1 MKMKKFTAATI
12 SEAYIKVKAELG
24 EDALIL
30 QTRNLPASL
39 IPFYNGDKVEVT
51 AAIDEDNQISP
62 APIPQMPVNIQ
73 GNNREFL
80 ARLKTI
86 NSTDN
91 ENDEKQTAFQ
101 QDQFQIH
108 IPNSKTPLPP
118 QMQAADSMP
127 PITKIPTP
135 SSSLTP
141 VPAVAAAPPPLPV
154 PASVAPVVPVASSAT
169 ETIKYEEPP
178 LHIMKIRDDLS
189 DMKKLLTEILATGE
203 SKASGGYAGPWAIL
217 YKRLVDSEIR
227 DDFAKD
233 LLDKLKKSTP
243 NLGKHITKEFFR
255 ELTESFPV
263 SACESAKI
271 QFFVGPTGAGKTTT
285 IAKLAAY
292 FSLEKKK
299 KCSLITTDTYR
310 ISAIDQ
316 LRAYSEIIGIDLQ
329 AVYSPDAI
337 KDVIKNCK
345 YSDVI
350 LVDSAGRSQK
360 NREHMDELAAF
371 MQELNPD
378 CVHLVLSAATKESD
392 LIAIANKYKKIG
404 VSRMLFTKLDETLKL
419 GNIFNVV
426 QTVGIPV
433 SYFTIGQSVPDD
445 IETAQSAAFVR
456 KLLEGSSI

>member
-1 MKMKKFTAATI
+1 
-12 SEAYIKVKAELG
+12 
-24 EDALIL
+24 
-30 QTRNLPASL
+30 
-39 IPFYNGDKVEVT
+39 
-51 AAIDEDNQISP
+51 
-62 APIPQMPVNIQ
+62 
-73 GNNREFL
+73 
-80 ARLKTI
+80 
-86 NSTDN
+86 
-91 ENDEKQTAFQ
+91 
-101 QDQFQIH
+101 
-108 IPNSKTPLPP
+108 
-118 QMQAADSMP
+118 
-127 PITKIPTP
+127 
-135 SSSLTP
+135 
-141 VPAVAAAPPPLPV
+141 
-154 PASVAPVVPVASSAT
+154 
-169 ETIKYEEPP
+169 
-178 LHIMKIRDDLS
+178 
-189 DMKKLLTEILATGE
+189 
-203 SKASGGYAGPWAIL
+203 
-217 YKRLVDSEIR
+217 VDSEIR

-255 ELTESFPV
+255 ELAESFPV
-263 SACESAKI
+263 SACENAKI

-329 AVYSPDAI
+329 AVYSPDDI
-337 KDVIKNCK
+337 QDVIQNCK
-345 YSDVI
+345 YSDII

-392 LIAIANKYKKIG
+392 LIAIANKYKKLG
-404 VSRMLFTKLDETLKL
+404 VSRLLFTKLDETMKL

-445 IETAQSAAFVR
+445 IETAQSTAFVK

>member
-12 SEAYIKVKAELG
+12 SEAYVKVKAELG

-62 APIPQMPVNIQ
+62 APIPQMPVNTA

-80 ARLKTI
+80 SRLKTI
-86 NSTDN
+86 NS
-91 ENDEKQTAFQ
+91 NDAESEEKQRQFKQ
-101 QDQFQIH
+101 EQFQIH
-108 IPNSKTPLPP
+108 IPSAGTPLPP
-118 QMQAADSMP
+118 QMQ
-127 PITKIPTP
+127 IPAQENIA
-135 SSSLTP
+135 P
-141 VPAVAAAPPPLPV
+141 VTHIDVPQSKKSIPA
-154 PASVAPVVPVASSAT
+154 ASVANNQD
-169 ETIKYEEPP
+169 TIKDEQPP

-255 ELTESFPV
+255 ELAESFPV
-263 SACESAKI
+263 SACESAKV

-329 AVYSPDAI
+329 AVYSPDDI
-337 KDVIKNCK
+337 GDVIKNCK
-345 YSDVI
+345 YSDII

-360 NREHMDELAAF
+360 NREHMDELASF
-371 MQELNPD
+371 MQELSPD

-392 LIAIANKYKKIG
+392 LIAIANKYKKLG
-404 VSRMLFTKLDETLKL
+404 VSRLLFTKLDETMKL

-433 SYFTIGQSVPDD
+433 SYFTTGQSVPDD
-445 IETAQSAAFVR
+445 IETAQSTAFVR